1 MKTENFM
8 ARYGERLLTNGYS
21 ILPIAPGTKKPGRH
35 ARGKWSDYPEW
46 NRHAARSTT
55 EIELKSW
62 SRWPGCGIGIV
73 GGAVA
78 AMDIDIAE
86 DPALALEIEKL
97 ARERLGDTSAV
108 RIGRA
113 PKRMLVYR
121 TASPFKGIKR
131 HPLEVLCLGQQ
142 FVAYAVHPDTG
153 EPYSW
158 PEEGLADIDIASLPE
173 IDEDM
178 ARAFLEEA
186 SALLPEGMRHV
197 TLAGGGPAAI
207 APSHAQAGTMS
218 AIRAALAFI
227 PNAELD
233 YDSWVRIG
241 LALKGAVGDAGEELF
256 ASWSAQ
262 AAKNDD
268 AFTARNWASFK
279 PNTIGAGTIY
289 HLAMERGWKPDA
301 GLVLDGTAT
310 KAEKHPATALLEKIS
325 AGAGGAAQ
333 ASDTPRLV
341 IPPVPALDRL
351 DGALGLLVNHILVTA
366 IRPQPWLAVGAALA
380 ALGSLMGRKVRTES
394 NLRSNIYVLGIA
406 ESGGGKDHARKV
418 IKEVFVQG
426 GLAAHLGGER
436 LASGAGLITALS
448 RQPASLFQIDEFGKF
463 VANVVDKRRAPKH
476 LTEIWDLFT
485 ELATSAGTTFFGA
498 EYADQRERPRQDI
511 IEPCACIHGVTAPG
525 PFWEALNSGA
535 LQDGSLAR
543 FLIFRSEE
551 GIPDRNRQPGTAT
564 DLPVDLMD
572 AILAVAGVGV
582 KGAGNLAATGAPSTR
597 PESLVVPMDEEAR
610 AIFDELDDHMTMR
623 QRAAIG
629 TDQGAVLARVWENAA
644 KVALIKAVSA
654 NPAAPVIR
662 RVDAVWARE
671 LVEHCAAT
679 LLVQAERHL
688 ANNDMERYHKQVL
701 EFVRE
706 AGKEGIRHN
715 ELTRKCQFIDPKL
728 RRDIIEALVEGEQI
742 RSELLRNHGRRA
754 ILYRVRQGNS
764 SNVNKA
770 SNDE

>member
-1 MKTENFM
+1 MRNT
-8 ARYGERLLTNGYS
+8 
-21 ILPIAPGTKKPGRH
+21 
-35 ARGKWSDYPEW
+35 
-46 NRHAARSTT
+46 
-55 EIELKSW
+55 
-62 SRWPGCGIGIV
+62 
-73 GGAVA
+73 
-78 AMDIDIAE
+78 
-86 DPALALEIEKL
+86 ALS
-97 ARERLGDTSAV
+97 G
-108 RIGRA
+108 
-113 PKRMLVYR
+113 
-121 TASPFKGIKR
+121 
-131 HPLEVLCLGQQ
+131 
-142 FVAYAVHPDTG
+142 
-153 EPYSW
+153 
-158 PEEGLADIDIASLPE
+158 
-173 IDEDM
+173 M

-186 SALLPEGMRHV
+186 VAHLPESMRHV
-197 TLAGGGPAAI
+197 TLAGAGPAAI
-207 APSHAQAGTMS
+207 APAHAQAGTMP

-233 YDSWVRIG
+233 YDSWIRIG
-241 LALKGAVGDAGEELF
+241 LALKGAVGEAGEKIF
-256 ASWSAQ
+256 SAWSAQ

-268 AFTARNWASFK
+268 AFTARSWASFK

-301 GLVLDGTAT
+301 GLVLDGNAT
-310 KAEKHPATALLEKIS
+310 KADMHPATALLAKIS
-325 AGAGGAAQ
+325 AGVGSVAQ

-341 IPPVPALDRL
+341 IPPAPALDRL

-426 GLAAHLGGER
+426 GLTAHLGGER

-551 GIPDRNRQPGTAT
+551 GIPDRNRQSGTAS
-564 DLPVDLMD
+564 DIPVDLMD

-597 PESLVVPMDEEAR
+597 PESLVVPMDEEAC

-728 RRDIIEALVEGEQI
+728 RREIIESLVEGEQI

-754 ILYRVRQGNS
+754 ILYRARQGNS